1 MGALALVYGVICH
14 LMFLAVF
21 LYLIPFLGNFDF
33 VPKTI
38 DGGTAGPVGMAIL
51 INVALLALFGVP
63 HSVMARPGFK
73 SWWTRMVPE
82 PVERS
87 TYVLISNLLVI
98 LIIWQWRPMTGVVW
112 EVQQQALATILW
124 VLFFS
129 GFGLVVLSSFVI
141 DHFDLLGTR
150 QVFLFAR
157 GRPYTPPKFKVSVLY
172 KFVRHPLLLGWMIA
186 FWSTPRMSTGH
197 LLFAIGTTVYM
208 LIAIQFEERDL
219 ATVHGDD
226 YREYK
231 KKVSMIIPWPSKG

>member
-1 MGALALVYGVICH
+1 MGVLALVYGVVCH
-14 LMFLAVF
+14 VMFLAVF

-38 DGGTAGPVGMAIL
+38 DSGTAGPVGLAIL
-51 INVALLALFGVP
+51 VNVALLALFGVV

-73 SWWTRMVPE
+73 SWWTRMVPK

-87 TYVLISNLLVI
+87 TYVLIANLQVI
-98 LIIWQWRPMTGVVW
+98 LIIWQWRPMSGVVW
-112 EVQQQALATILW
+112 EVQQQALATVLW
-124 VLFFS
+124 GLFFS

-157 GRPYTPPKFKVSVLY
+157 GQPYTPPEFKVSAFY

-231 KKVSMIIPWPSKG
+231 KKVSMIIPGPSKR